1 MKTKKYLFLLSM
13 LVSFLFETISC
24 SNPNTSPIEDETSK
38 ENTTKKEISFDMT
51 SLKGLAITEGI
62 IENRSAARA
71 ASQNTLVKIT
81 ENGEIQKFLNVP
93 EDCQLASIEYI
104 TKAPNENSKEIY
116 IVFNGISYWYE
127 YTEKTD
133 EWGHTYQESIEHKLG
148 SLICVF
154 EDGSYLD
161 LTNSGAN
168 IDDIKF
174 DESGNMYYLVTDWST
189 GSSKD
194 MIYKFNPTTKN
205 SEKLVADISGT
216 NYDNM
221 YISKNGDWIFVKG
234 SRWSNN
240 NNASF
245 LRAIPTSS
253 PNNSTNIYY
262 SGESYKEIKWIYN
275 ETSRDVYYI
284 VDYQLCRIPYKNG
297 TYNIDN
303 VEIIADF
310 NSNNNYIDYTNLGSK
325 IAETLLEYKYDNYK
339 YELSGRASA
348 YDLNSTWESKYYYF
362 MDSSSNINYNEI
374 VNYLFGKLR
383 AFLKSSTIPKYETDE
398 NGNKIYIG
406 EELINFR
413 DKYEIRFD
421 EFANITGFEK
431 LATETNQYG
440 VQLAD
445 EKLFET
451 IIEKDLLQLLGEA
464 IDSERYS
471 TENMYKA
478 YNYNFFADIFY
489 EKGTN
494 IKIDPELFYWDEIA
508 KFTNN
513 AYIGNY
519 DFESYS
525 LTFLTEENIPGA
537 CWKEEFINLETKDVN
552 TEKVLSKLAELVE
565 QEKIEFSLQCFKDN
579 SDYSEL
585 YTDKKNEEA
594 ILFLSESLEKLN
606 LFRNAL
612 YQYSGGNYIK
622 DILGL
627 SDNNNNSWYFLH
639 DYLQEL
645 IIADKALYGYE
656 TQNNK
661 IVQFTDNEGKSV
673 LKYVEFYEYSTPI
686 KITSTLVHENKFY
699 LKNAILSSNG
709 LETGKH
715 NILRFNPESSSIEEM
730 LWDMPNNSDYEI
742 TSYSIMGKNLY
753 CCFVRGTE
761 VIIGEIDLT
770 SKNYNKFAT
779 SEAELKQIMIV
790 R

>member
-62 IENRSAARA
+62 IENRSAARS

-93 EDCQLASIEYI
+93 ENCQLASIEYI

-116 IVFNGISYWYE
+116 IVFNGVSYWYE

-161 LTNSGAN
+161 LANSGAN

-174 DESGNMYYLVTDWST
+174 DESGNMYYLVTDWSA

-205 SEKLVADISGT
+205 SDKLVADISGT

-284 VDYQLCRIPYKNG
+284 VDYQLCRIPYING

-303 VEIIADF
+303 VEIIAKNTTNEYNF
-310 NSNNNYIDYTNLGSK
+310 SSNNELS
-325 IAETLLEYKYDNYK
+325 ESLLEYKIINQYSLGGRAEGYDVEQDKNRQFYFIDTITKEINYK
-339 YELSGRASA
+339 
-348 YDLNSTWESKYYYF
+348 
-362 MDSSSNINYNEI
+362 EI
-374 VNYLFGKLR
+374 VDYFFSRLR
-383 AFLKSSTIPKYETDE
+383 DFLQTTGEYIESDEYTTD
-398 NGNKIYIG
+398 IG
-406 EELINFR
+406 YSKFVPFNFR
-413 DKYEIRFD
+413 EQYEIRFD
-421 EFANITGFEK
+421 EFSNIEGFER
-431 LATETNQYG
+431 LAIETNKNG
-440 VQLAD
+440 FQLAD
-445 EKLFET
+445 EELFKV
-451 IIEKDLLQLLGEA
+451 IIEKDLLSLLGNA
-464 IDSERYS
+464 ITSTRYN
-471 TENMYKA
+471 TPNTYNA
-478 YNYNFFADIFY
+478 YNYNFFADILY
-489 EKGTN
+489 NKTTN
-494 IKIDPELFYWDEIA
+494 QKIDSSLFYWD
-508 KFTNN
+508 KNVGFDQNVRTGD
-513 AYIGNY
+513 Y
-519 DFESYS
+519 YS
-525 LTFLTEENIPGA
+525 HSLNFLTEEIKSGYF
-537 CWKEEFINLETKDVN
+537 WKNAYINTDTGKVDAKKIFAKI
-552 TEKVLSKLAELVE
+552 TELSGHDE
-565 QEKIEFSLQCFKDN
+565 IDFSLDFFRYDSK
-579 SDYSEL
+579 YSEL
-585 YTDKKNEEA
+585 YTDKKNEDA
-594 ILFLSESLEKLN
+594 IHFLSESIEKTDIFN
-606 LFRNAL
+606 DAIWYNTYEFMKNTC
-612 YQYSGGNYIK
+612 YIPNTTISVFDTTNK
-622 DILGL
+622 IQ
-627 SDNNNNSWYFLH
+627 W

-661 IVQFTDNEGKSV
+661 IVQFTDNEGESV
-673 LKYVEFYEYSTPI
+673 LKYVDFYEYSTPI